1 MNSFHVLI
9 TDYSSVV
16 LAARGR
22 EGEFM
27 ANDIVGG
34 MTKRHKKIT
43 RVERDLQ

>member
-27 ANDIVGG
+27 PNDIVGG